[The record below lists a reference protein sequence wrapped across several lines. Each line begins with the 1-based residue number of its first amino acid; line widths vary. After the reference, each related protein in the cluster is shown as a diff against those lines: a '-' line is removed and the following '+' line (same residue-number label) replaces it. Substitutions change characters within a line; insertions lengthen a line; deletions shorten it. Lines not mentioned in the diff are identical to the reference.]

1 MITYFFTTKDLEE
14 FVKTLENAIYKQKL
28 KQFDYDKTYTPQ
40 KTEIPLNCLKT
51 ALKQYKL
58 WLQSAKPP

>member
-1 MITYFFTTKDLEE
+1 MNVYILNTKDLEE

-40 KTEIPLNCLKT
+40 KQEIPLKCLKT

-58 WLQSAKPP
+58 